1 MKYDRKLMCGAAFA
15 ALISTSSAV
24 AQEAEEMEMGAETN
38 TSSNVILVTARK
50 IEESIQEV
58 PISISA
64 FSAEDIKAKSI
75 ADLEDVALLTPG
87 LTFEDFANGGYGVPT
102 IRGANQFNID
112 ALETN
117 VSVFIDG
124 IYIPRQYAFDLGST
138 NLERI
143 EVVKG
148 PQSAL
153 YGNNAFAGA
162 INYITTSRELSDF
175 SASGEIGFSEDDGF
189 DIIAKANLPIVP
201 EVFSARI
208 GIGHTEFGGG
218 IPNNHPDAD
227 AGVYPGTDGKIGG
240 YNKEAMMFGLS
251 LSPVSALK
259 VDLDYYRFDTFTEGG
274 AAYRI
279 ESSNG
284 DTICGN
290 ANGLYCGKIPFDPI
304 PGPSGTEGIVKDP
317 RSYGL
322 DAETRIYR
330 VGANLEITDNI
341 SISYLFG
348 NIKGEVFSAGG
359 IDKDPLVGAFGG
371 AANFF
376 TFGPVGNY
384 EYETHEARLEFEAD
398 NGIYATIGAF
408 DLSGDDFNIFA
419 FGVMPFRDL
428 TPITAVP
435 AGAFQTTAQTLTE
448 SQAIFGRIAIPLIE
462 ERLTVSAEGRYADE
476 DKEVVGT
483 GFTYSDSYFT
493 PRISVDF
500 QATPDN
506 LFYASVAKGTKIGG
520 INVSTFAGLID
531 EERFFG
537 PDENW
542 TYEIGSKN
550 VFDGGRGILNVALF
564 YIDWANLQVPQTPT
578 GAPVN
583 TATITTNI
591 GGASSKGA
599 ELEGQYELIDGFV
612 LNAGL
617 AYIDATYDEGTIS
630 GRLLRAGVCDDVIC
644 NADGD
649 IGGNTLQR
657 SAKWQ
662 WNFGAAYDAPITA
675 SLDLFGRVDVAGQS
689 KMWTDESNTGYIQP
703 RTLVNARLGV
713 KSEHWSLAFWAKN
726 LLNEKYVANAFFTA
740 APFGTS
746 YVPAR
751 GNPRRI
757 GATLGF
763 NF

>member
-1 MKYDRKLMCGAAFA
+1 MKYQFELLCSAAIA
-15 ALISTSSAV
+15 ALLASSPAS
-24 AQEAEEMEMGAETN
+24 AQQSDDKGSNEATA
-38 TSSNVILVTARK
+38 SSNVIVVTARK

-64 FSAEDIKAKSI
+64 FSAEDISEKSI
-75 ADLEDVALLTPG
+75 DDLEDVALLTPG
-87 LTFEDFANGGYGVPT
+87 LTFEDFSNGGYGVPT
-102 IRGANQFNID
+102 IRGANQFSID

-162 INYITTSRELSDF
+162 INYITSGRSLTDFTGSAEL
-175 SASGEIGFSEDDGF
+175 GVSEDGGF
-189 DIIAKANLPIVP
+189 DVIAKANLPILP
-201 EVFSARI
+201 DIFSVRI
-208 GIGHTEFGGG
+208 AMGHTEFGGG

-227 AGVYPGTDGKIGG
+227 AGVYPGTNGKIGG
-240 YNKEAMMFGLS
+240 YNKEAIMFGGS
-251 LSPVSALK
+251 LSPVSAVK
-259 VDLDYYRFDTFTEGG
+259 LDFDYFKFDTFTEGG

-284 DTICGN
+284 DTNCGS
-290 ANGLYCGKIPFDPI
+290 ANGLFCGQLPFEPI

-317 RSYGL
+317 RSFGL
-322 DAETRIYR
+322 DAKTRIYR
-330 VGANLEITDNI
+330 GAAATELTDNV
-341 SISYLFG
+341 SIEYLYG
-348 NIKGEVFSAGG
+348 NIAGEVFSAGNS
-359 IDKDPLVGAFGG
+359 DKDPLVGFLGV
-371 AANFF
+371 ANVF
-376 TFGPVGNY
+376 TFGPVGDF
-384 EYETHEARLEFEAD
+384 EYETHELRLEFEAD

-408 DLSGDDFNIFA
+408 DLSGEDFNIFA
-419 FGVMPFRDL
+419 FGFLPFRDL
-428 TPITAVP
+428 EPFDAVP
-435 AGAFQTTAQTLTE
+435 ADAIQIPATTLTD
-448 SQAIFGRIAIPLIE
+448 SQAIFGRIGVPLMG
-462 ERLTVSAEGRYADE
+462 ERLTVSAEGRYTKE
-476 DKEVVGT
+476 DKEISGT
-483 GFTYSDSYFT
+483 AFTYSDSYFT
-493 PRISVDF
+493 PRFSVDF

-506 LFYASVAKGTKIGG
+506 LFYASVAKGVKSGG
-520 INVSTFAGLID
+520 INVSNFAGLID
-531 EERFFG
+531 EERFYG

-550 VFDGGRGILNVALF
+550 IFGGGRGIFNVALF

-591 GGASSKGA
+591 GGASSKGV
-599 ELEGQYELIDGFV
+599 ELEGQYELVDGFT

-617 AYIDATYDEGTIS
+617 AYIDATYEDGTIS
-630 GRLLRAGVCDDVIC
+630 GRLVRAGVCDDNIC
-644 NADGD
+644 NANGD
-649 IGGNTLQR
+649 VGGNTIQR

-662 WNFGAAYDAPITA
+662 WNVGAAYNAPITNT
-675 SLDLFGRVDVAGQS
+675 LDLFGRVDVAGQS

-703 RTLVNARLGV
+703 RTLVNARLGI
-713 KSEHWSLAFWAKN
+713 KSEHWSLAVWAKN
-726 LLNEKYVANAFFTA
+726 LFDEKYISNAFFTA

-746 YVPAR
+746 YVPTY

-757 GATLGF
+757 GATLGI